1 MRKHL
6 HNKCVREKGRGCM
19 KVTGRTRMIL
29 LCSGF
34 FGVLGAGLT
43 ISIAFILQRAVDTAG
58 AGDLDGLLRVLGL
71 ALGILAVNM
80 ITDLIAG
87 RLRRGYVRDMLIEA
101 KRARMD
107 FLFFRRPKAPNE
119 DESKDLSYFTADTD
133 ILDRSYYTA
142 LTRLPINVALFVFAL
157 GAMLWI
163 DWIVTVVALGV
174 SMMPILA
181 SGIFAGGLSSR
192 TKAYSEA
199 SETYVSTVKE
209 CIDGKREIVAYDKQA
224 IFVERHAAQ
233 NRMVEKT
240 RLRKDF
246 FEMVA
251 GTIPGYMGGLVQVA
265 VMGVSCYFVI
275 TGRMTF
281 GFMIAIV
288 QLMNNVFNPIQA
300 IIEAINSMRSAKE
313 IRAKAN
319 ETNPP
324 EPKRLPVA
332 NFTNLLEIKDLG
344 LRYEEDDYVFR
355 GLNLSFKKGGKYA
368 VFAPSG
374 YGKSSVARALAL
386 EFAEFDGVITLD
398 GKDIRD
404 LNTHDYHRILRYV
417 RQDPYLFNDT
427 AMNNIAFFDAL
438 PDPTEVQRVLKMT
451 RVNEFLPD
459 AEALARPISNS
470 SGLSGG
476 QKQRIVLARA
486 LLHRPKVLVLDE
498 ITSGVDLETASGI
511 LTDVFTDKELTCI
524 VITHESDENFQG
536 LFDEIIHLKDVLE

>member
-1 MRKHL
+1 
-6 HNKCVREKGRGCM
+6 
-19 KVTGRTRMIL
+19 MIL